1 MKKQKSCL
9 SNKNRK
15 KVAKYMKEDLRVIK
29 TKENIKKSMLHLL
42 KKYAFKDIT
51 ISMLVDECRI
61 NKTTFYRHY
70 SDKYDL
76 IEKIS
81 KDYISLFSKASSN
94 FENGINVHNIDCL
107 IQFFDDN
114 KDELLILESKI
125 LPINIFE
132 DMHAIMTLD
141 LCTYF
146 KKSINQDDLIKLY
159 ASLISNNILTTIKW
173 YHKNYLNFER
183 NQIIQIVLQT
193 VETGLE
199 QSITAIMKKGK
210 R

>member
-1 MKKQKSCL
+1 
-9 SNKNRK
+9 
-15 KVAKYMKEDLRVIK
+15 MKEDLRVIK
-29 TKENIKKSMLHLL
+29 TKDNIKNSMLHLL
-42 KKYAFKDIT
+42 KKYEFKDIT
-51 ISMLVDECRI
+51 MSMLVDECRI

-94 FENGINVHNIDCL
+94 FENGINEHNIDCL

-132 DMHAIMTLD
+132 NMHTIMTLD

-146 KKSINQDDLIKLY
+146 KKYINQDDLIKLY

-173 YHKNYLNFER
+173 YHQNFFNFER

-193 VETGLE
+193 VETGLK
-199 QSITAIMKKGK
+199 QSITAIMKSQKK
-210 R
+210 L

>member
-1 MKKQKSCL
+1 
-9 SNKNRK
+9 
-15 KVAKYMKEDLRVIK
+15 MKEDLRVIK
-29 TKENIKKSMLHLL
+29 TKDNIKNSMLHLL
-42 KKYAFKDIT
+42 KKYEFKDIT
-51 ISMLVDECRI
+51 MSMLVDECRI

-94 FENGINVHNIDCL
+94 FENGINAHNIDCL
-107 IQFFDDN
+107 IQFFDNN

-132 DMHAIMTLD
+132 DMHTIMTLD

-199 QSITAIMKKGK
+199 QSISAIMKGQKK
-210 R
+210 L

>member
-1 MKKQKSCL
+1 
-9 SNKNRK
+9 
-15 KVAKYMKEDLRVIK
+15 MKEDLRVIK
-29 TKENIKKSMLHLL
+29 TKDNIKNSMLHLL
-42 KKYAFKDIT
+42 KKYEFKDIT
-51 ISMLVDECRI
+51 MSMLVDECRI

-94 FENGINVHNIDCL
+94 FENGINEHNIDCL

-132 DMHAIMTLD
+132 NMLTIMTLD

-146 KKSINQDDLIKLY
+146 KKYINQDDLIKLY

-193 VETGLE
+193 VETGLK
-199 QSITAIMKKGK
+199 QSITAIMKSQKK
-210 R
+210 L

>member
-1 MKKQKSCL
+1 
-9 SNKNRK
+9 
-15 KVAKYMKEDLRVIK
+15 MKEDLRVIK
-29 TKENIKKSMLHLL
+29 TKDNIKKNMLHLL
-42 KKYAFKDIT
+42 KKNAFKDIT
-51 ISMLVDECRI
+51 MSMLVDECRI

-94 FENGINVHNIDCL
+94 FENGINAHNIDCL
-107 IQFFDDN
+107 IQFFDNN

-132 DMHAIMTLD
+132 DMHTIMTLD

-146 KKSINQDDLIKLY
+146 KKSIKQDDLIKLY

-199 QSITAIMKKGK
+199 QSISAIMKGQKK
-210 R
+210 L

>member
-1 MKKQKSCL
+1 
-9 SNKNRK
+9 
-15 KVAKYMKEDLRVIK
+15 MKEDLRVIK
-29 TKENIKKSMLHLL
+29 TKDNIKNSMLHLL
-42 KKYAFKDIT
+42 KKYEFKDIT
-51 ISMLVDECRI
+51 MSMLVDECRI

-94 FENGINVHNIDCL
+94 FENGINEHNIDRL

-132 DMHAIMTLD
+132 NMLTIMTLD

-146 KKSINQDDLIKLY
+146 KKYINQDDLIKLY

-173 YHKNYLNFER
+173 YHQNFFNFER

-193 VETGLE
+193 VETGLK
-199 QSITAIMKKGK
+199 QSITAIMKSQKK
-210 R
+210 L

>member
-1 MKKQKSCL
+1 
-9 SNKNRK
+9 
-15 KVAKYMKEDLRVIK
+15 MKEDLRVIK
-29 TKENIKKSMLHLL
+29 TKDNIKNSMLHLL
-42 KKYAFKDIT
+42 KKYEFKDIT
-51 ISMLVDECRI
+51 MSMLVDECRI

-94 FENGINVHNIDCL
+94 FENGINEHNIDCL

-132 DMHAIMTLD
+132 EMLTIMTLD

-146 KKSINQDDLIKLY
+146 KKYINQDDLIKLY

-173 YHKNYLNFER
+173 YHKNFFNFER

-193 VETGLE
+193 VETGLK
-199 QSITAIMKKGK
+199 QSITAIMKSQKK
-210 R
+210 L

>member
-1 MKKQKSCL
+1 
-9 SNKNRK
+9 
-15 KVAKYMKEDLRVIK
+15 MKEDLRVIK
-29 TKENIKKSMLHLL
+29 TKDNIKNSMLHLL
-42 KKYAFKDIT
+42 KKYEFKDIT
-51 ISMLVDECRI
+51 MSMLVDECRI

-94 FENGINVHNIDCL
+94 FENGINEHNIDCL

-132 DMHAIMTLD
+132 DMHTIMTLD

-173 YHKNYLNFER
+173 DSVNNF
-183 NQIIQIVLQT
+183 V
-193 VETGLE
+193 
-199 QSITAIMKKGK
+199 
-210 R
+210 

>member
-1 MKKQKSCL
+1 
-9 SNKNRK
+9 
-15 KVAKYMKEDLRVIK
+15 MKEDLRVIK
-29 TKENIKKSMLHLL
+29 TKDNIKNSMLHLL
-42 KKYAFKDIT
+42 KKYEFKDIT
-51 ISMLVDECRI
+51 MSMLVDECRI

-94 FENGINVHNIDCL
+94 FENGINAHNIDCL
-107 IQFFDDN
+107 IQFFDNN

-125 LPINIFE
+125 LPINRFE
-132 DMHAIMTLD
+132 DMHTIMTLD

-146 KKSINQDDLIKLY
+146 KKYINQDDLIKLY

-173 YHKNYLNFER
+173 YHKNFLNFER

-193 VETGLE
+193 VETGLK
-199 QSITAIMKKGK
+199 QSITAIMKSQKK
-210 R
+210 L

>member
-1 MKKQKSCL
+1 
-9 SNKNRK
+9 
-15 KVAKYMKEDLRVIK
+15 MKEDLRVIK
-29 TKENIKKSMLHLL
+29 TKDNIKNSMLHLL
-42 KKYAFKDIT
+42 KKYEFKDIT
-51 ISMLVDECRI
+51 MSMLVDECRI

-94 FENGINVHNIDCL
+94 FENGINEHNIDCL

-132 DMHAIMTLD
+132 EMLTIMTLD

-173 YHKNYLNFER
+173 YHQNFFNFER

-193 VETGLE
+193 VETGLK
-199 QSITAIMKKGK
+199 QSITTIMKSQKK
-210 R
+210 L

>member
-1 MKKQKSCL
+1 
-9 SNKNRK
+9 
-15 KVAKYMKEDLRVIK
+15 MKEDLRVIK
-29 TKENIKKSMLHLL
+29 TKDNIKNSMLHLL
-42 KKYAFKDIT
+42 KKYEFKYIT
-51 ISMLVDECRI
+51 MSMLVDECRI

-94 FENGINVHNIDCL
+94 FENGINEHNIDCL

-132 DMHAIMTLD
+132 DMHTIMTLD

-146 KKSINQDDLIKLY
+146 KKYINQDDLIKLY

-173 YHKNYLNFER
+173 YHKNFLNFER

-193 VETGLE
+193 VETGLK
-199 QSITAIMKKGK
+199 QSITAIMKSQKK
-210 R
+210 L

>member
-1 MKKQKSCL
+1 
-9 SNKNRK
+9 
-15 KVAKYMKEDLRVIK
+15 MKEDLRVIK
-29 TKENIKKSMLHLL
+29 TKDNIKNSMLHLL
-42 KKYAFKDIT
+42 KKYEFKDIT
-51 ISMLVDECRI
+51 MSMLVDECRI

-94 FENGINVHNIDCL
+94 FENGINEHNIDCL

-132 DMHAIMTLD
+132 EMLTIMTLD

-146 KKSINQDDLIKLY
+146 KKYINQDDLIKLY

-173 YHKNYLNFER
+173 YHQNFFNFER

-193 VETGLE
+193 VETGLK
-199 QSITAIMKKGK
+199 QSITAIMKSQKK
-210 R
+210 L

>member
-1 MKKQKSCL
+1 
-9 SNKNRK
+9 
-15 KVAKYMKEDLRVIK
+15 MKEDLRVIK
-29 TKENIKKSMLHLL
+29 TKDNIKNSMLHLL
-42 KKYAFKDIT
+42 KKYEFKDIT
-51 ISMLVDECRI
+51 MSMLVDECRI

-94 FENGINVHNIDCL
+94 FENGINEQNIDRL

-132 DMHAIMTLD
+132 EMLTIMTLD

-146 KKSINQDDLIKLY
+146 KKYINQDDLIKLY

-193 VETGLE
+193 VETGLK
-199 QSITAIMKKGK
+199 QSITAIMKGQKK
-210 R
+210 L

>member
-1 MKKQKSCL
+1 
-9 SNKNRK
+9 
-15 KVAKYMKEDLRVIK
+15 MKEDLRVIK
-29 TKENIKKSMLHLL
+29 TKDNIKNSMLHLL
-42 KKYAFKDIT
+42 KKYEFKDIT
-51 ISMLVDECRI
+51 MSMLVDECRI

-94 FENGINVHNIDCL
+94 FENGINEHNIDCL

-132 DMHAIMTLD
+132 EMLTIMTLD

-146 KKSINQDDLIKLY
+146 KKYINQDDLIKLY

-173 YHKNYLNFER
+173 YHQNFFNFER

-193 VETGLE
+193 VETGLK
-199 QSITAIMKKGK
+199 QSITTIMKSQKK
-210 R
+210 L

>member
-1 MKKQKSCL
+1 
-9 SNKNRK
+9 
-15 KVAKYMKEDLRVIK
+15 MKEDLRVIK
-29 TKENIKKSMLHLL
+29 TKDNIKNSMLHLL
-42 KKYAFKDIT
+42 KKYEFKDIT
-51 ISMLVDECRI
+51 MSMLVDECRI

-81 KDYISLFSKASSN
+81 NDYISLFSKASSN

-132 DMHAIMTLD
+132 DMHTIMTSDLD
-141 LCTYF
+141 
-146 KKSINQDDLIKLY
+146 SV
-159 ASLISNNILTTIKW
+159 NN
-173 YHKNYLNFER
+173 F
-183 NQIIQIVLQT
+183 V
-193 VETGLE
+193 
-199 QSITAIMKKGK
+199 
-210 R
+210 

>member
-1 MKKQKSCL
+1 
-9 SNKNRK
+9 
-15 KVAKYMKEDLRVIK
+15 MKEDLRVIK
-29 TKENIKKSMLHLL
+29 TKDNIKNSMLHLL
-42 KKYAFKDIT
+42 KKYEFKDIT
-51 ISMLVDECRI
+51 MSMLVDECRI

-94 FENGINVHNIDCL
+94 FENGINEHNIDCL

-132 DMHAIMTLD
+132 NMLTIMTLD

-146 KKSINQDDLIKLY
+146 KKYINQDDLIKLY
-159 ASLISNNILTTIKW
+159 ASLILNNILTTIKW
-173 YHKNYLNFER
+173 YHKNFLNFER

-193 VETGLE
+193 VETGLK
-199 QSITAIMKKGK
+199 QSITAIMKSQKK
-210 R
+210 L

>member
-1 MKKQKSCL
+1 
-9 SNKNRK
+9 
-15 KVAKYMKEDLRVIK
+15 MKEDLRVIK
-29 TKENIKKSMLHLL
+29 TKDNIKNSMLHLL
-42 KKYAFKDIT
+42 KKYEFKDIT
-51 ISMLVDECRI
+51 MSMLVDECRI

-94 FENGINVHNIDCL
+94 FENGINAHNIDCL

-132 DMHAIMTLD
+132 DMHTIMTLD

-146 KKSINQDDLIKLY
+146 KKAINQDDLIKLY

-199 QSITAIMKKGK
+199 QSITAIMKGQKNSNIL
-210 R
+210 

>member
-1 MKKQKSCL
+1 
-9 SNKNRK
+9 
-15 KVAKYMKEDLRVIK
+15 MKEDLRVIK
-29 TKENIKKSMLHLL
+29 TKDNIKNSMLHLL
-42 KKYAFKDIT
+42 KKYEFKDIT
-51 ISMLVDECRI
+51 MSMLVDECRI

-94 FENGINVHNIDCL
+94 FENGINEHNIDCL
-107 IQFFDDN
+107 IQFFDNN

-132 DMHAIMTLD
+132 DMHTIMTLD

-146 KKSINQDDLIKLY
+146 KKYINQDDLIKLY

-173 YHKNYLNFER
+173 YHKNFLNFER

-193 VETGLE
+193 VETGLK
-199 QSITAIMKKGK
+199 QSITAIMKSQKK
-210 R
+210 L

>member
-1 MKKQKSCL
+1 
-9 SNKNRK
+9 
-15 KVAKYMKEDLRVIK
+15 MKEDLRVIK
-29 TKENIKKSMLHLL
+29 TKDNIKKNMLHLL
-42 KKYAFKDIT
+42 KKNAFKDIT
-51 ISMLVDECRI
+51 MSMLVDECRI

-94 FENGINVHNIDCL
+94 FENGINAHNIDCL
-107 IQFFDDN
+107 IQFFDNN

-132 DMHAIMTLD
+132 DMHTIMTLD

-173 YHKNYLNFER
+173 YHKNFLNFER

-199 QSITAIMKKGK
+199 QSISAIMKGQKK
-210 R
+210 L

>member
-1 MKKQKSCL
+1 
-9 SNKNRK
+9 
-15 KVAKYMKEDLRVIK
+15 MKEDLRVIK
-29 TKENIKKSMLHLL
+29 TKDNIKNSMLHLL
-42 KKYAFKDIT
+42 KKYEFKDIT
-51 ISMLVDECRI
+51 MSMLVDECRI

-94 FENGINVHNIDCL
+94 FENGINEQNIDRL

-132 DMHAIMTLD
+132 EMLTIMTLD

-146 KKSINQDDLIKLY
+146 KKYINQDDLIKLY

-173 YHKNYLNFER
+173 YHQNFFNFER

-193 VETGLE
+193 VETGLK
-199 QSITAIMKKGK
+199 QSITTIMKSQKK
-210 R
+210 L

>member
-1 MKKQKSCL
+1 
-9 SNKNRK
+9 
-15 KVAKYMKEDLRVIK
+15 MKEDLRVIK
-29 TKENIKKSMLHLL
+29 TKDNIKNSMLHLL
-42 KKYAFKDIT
+42 KKYEFKDIT
-51 ISMLVDECRI
+51 MSMLVDECRI

-94 FENGINVHNIDCL
+94 FENGINAHNIDCL
-107 IQFFDDN
+107 IQFFDNN

-132 DMHAIMTLD
+132 DMHTIMTLD

-173 YHKNYLNFER
+173 YHKNFLNFER

-193 VETGLE
+193 VETGLK
-199 QSITAIMKKGK
+199 QSITAIMKSQKK
-210 R
+210 L

>member
-1 MKKQKSCL
+1 
-9 SNKNRK
+9 
-15 KVAKYMKEDLRVIK
+15 MKEDLRVIK
-29 TKENIKKSMLHLL
+29 TKDNIKNSMLHLL
-42 KKYAFKDIT
+42 KKYEFKDIT
-51 ISMLVDECRI
+51 MSMLVDECRI

-94 FENGINVHNIDCL
+94 FENGINEHNIDCL

-132 DMHAIMTLD
+132 DMHTIMTLD

-146 KKSINQDDLIKLY
+146 KKYINQDDLIKLY

-173 YHKNYLNFER
+173 YHQNFFNFER

-193 VETGLE
+193 VETGLK
-199 QSITAIMKKGK
+199 QSITTIMKSQKK
-210 R
+210 L

>member
-1 MKKQKSCL
+1 
-9 SNKNRK
+9 
-15 KVAKYMKEDLRVIK
+15 MKEDLRVIK
-29 TKENIKKSMLHLL
+29 TKDNIKKNMLHLL
-42 KKYAFKDIT
+42 KKNAFKDIT
-51 ISMLVDECRI
+51 MSMLVDECRI

-94 FENGINVHNIDCL
+94 FENGINAHNIDCL

-114 KDELLILESKI
+114 KDELLILESRI

-132 DMHAIMTLD
+132 DMHTIMTLD
-141 LCTYF
+141 FCTYF

-193 VETGLE
+193 VETGLK
-199 QSITAIMKKGK
+199 QSITAIMKGQKK
-210 R
+210 L

>member
-1 MKKQKSCL
+1 
-9 SNKNRK
+9 
-15 KVAKYMKEDLRVIK
+15 MKEDLRVIK
-29 TKENIKKSMLHLL
+29 TKDNIKKNMLHLL
-42 KKYAFKDIT
+42 KKNAFKDIT
-51 ISMLVDECRI
+51 MSMLVDECRI

-94 FENGINVHNIDCL
+94 FENGINEHNIDCL

-132 DMHAIMTLD
+132 DMHTIMTLD

-173 YHKNYLNFER
+173 YHKNFLNFER

-193 VETGLE
+193 VETGLK
-199 QSITAIMKKGK
+199 QSITAIMKSQKK
-210 R
+210 L

>member
-1 MKKQKSCL
+1 
-9 SNKNRK
+9 
-15 KVAKYMKEDLRVIK
+15 MKEDLRVIK
-29 TKENIKKSMLHLL
+29 TKDNIKNSMLHLL
-42 KKYAFKDIT
+42 KKYEFKDIT
-51 ISMLVDECRI
+51 MSMLVDECRI

-94 FENGINVHNIDCL
+94 FENGINEHNIDCL

-132 DMHAIMTLD
+132 EMLTIMTLD

-146 KKSINQDDLIKLY
+146 KKYINQDDLIKLY

-193 VETGLE
+193 VETGLK
-199 QSITAIMKKGK
+199 QSITAIMKGQKK
-210 R
+210 L

>member
-1 MKKQKSCL
+1 
-9 SNKNRK
+9 
-15 KVAKYMKEDLRVIK
+15 MKEDLRVIK
-29 TKENIKKSMLHLL
+29 TKDNIKNSMLHLL
-42 KKYAFKDIT
+42 KKYEFKDIT
-51 ISMLVDECRI
+51 MSMLVDECRI

-94 FENGINVHNIDCL
+94 FENGINEHNIDCL

-132 DMHAIMTLD
+132 DMHTIMTLD

-146 KKSINQDDLIKLY
+146 KKYINQDDLIKLY

-173 YHKNYLNFER
+173 YHKNFLNFER

-193 VETGLE
+193 VETGLK
-199 QSITAIMKKGK
+199 QSITAIMKSQKK
-210 R
+210 L

>member
-1 MKKQKSCL
+1 
-9 SNKNRK
+9 
-15 KVAKYMKEDLRVIK
+15 MKEDLRVIK
-29 TKENIKKSMLHLL
+29 TKDNIKKNMLHLL
-42 KKYAFKDIT
+42 KKNAFKDIT
-51 ISMLVDECRI
+51 MSMLVDECRI

-94 FENGINVHNIDCL
+94 FENGINAHNIDCL
-107 IQFFDDN
+107 IQFFDNN

-132 DMHAIMTLD
+132 DMHTIMTLD

-199 QSITAIMKKGK
+199 QSISAIMKGQKK
-210 R
+210 L

>member
-1 MKKQKSCL
+1 
-9 SNKNRK
+9 
-15 KVAKYMKEDLRVIK
+15 MKEDLRVIK
-29 TKENIKKSMLHLL
+29 TKDNIKNSMLHLL
-42 KKYAFKDIT
+42 KKYEFKDIT
-51 ISMLVDECRI
+51 MSMLVDECRI

-81 KDYISLFSKASSN
+81 KDYISLFSKARSN
-94 FENGINVHNIDCL
+94 FENGINEHNIDCL

-132 DMHAIMTLD
+132 DMHTIMTLD

-146 KKSINQDDLIKLY
+146 KKYINQDDLIKLY

-173 YHKNYLNFER
+173 YHKNFLNFER

-193 VETGLE
+193 VETGLK
-199 QSITAIMKKGK
+199 QSITAIMKSQKK
-210 R
+210 L

>member
-1 MKKQKSCL
+1 
-9 SNKNRK
+9 
-15 KVAKYMKEDLRVIK
+15 MKEDLRVIK
-29 TKENIKKSMLHLL
+29 TKDNIKNSMLHLL
-42 KKYAFKDIT
+42 KKYEFKDIT
-51 ISMLVDECRI
+51 MSMLVDECRI

-94 FENGINVHNIDCL
+94 FENGINEHNIDCL

-132 DMHAIMTLD
+132 DMHTIMTLD

-146 KKSINQDDLIKLY
+146 KKYINQDDLIKLY

-193 VETGLE
+193 VETGLK
-199 QSITAIMKKGK
+199 QSITAIMKSQKK
-210 R
+210 L

>member
-1 MKKQKSCL
+1 
-9 SNKNRK
+9 
-15 KVAKYMKEDLRVIK
+15 MKEDLRVIK
-29 TKENIKKSMLHLL
+29 TKDNIKKNMLHLL
-42 KKYAFKDIT
+42 KKNAFKDIT
-51 ISMLVDECRI
+51 MSMLVDECRI

-94 FENGINVHNIDCL
+94 FENGINEHNIDCL

-132 DMHAIMTLD
+132 DMHTIMTLD

-199 QSITAIMKKGK
+199 QSISAIMKGQKK
-210 R
+210 L

>member
-1 MKKQKSCL
+1 
-9 SNKNRK
+9 
-15 KVAKYMKEDLRVIK
+15 MKEDLRVIK
-29 TKENIKKSMLHLL
+29 TKDNIKNSMLHLL
-42 KKYAFKDIT
+42 KKYEFKDIT
-51 ISMLVDECRI
+51 MSMLVDECRI

-94 FENGINVHNIDCL
+94 FENGINEHNIDCL

-132 DMHAIMTLD
+132 EMLTIMTLD

-146 KKSINQDDLIKLY
+146 KKYINQDDLIKLY

-193 VETGLE
+193 VETGLK
-199 QSITAIMKKGK
+199 QSITTIMKSQKK
-210 R
+210 L

>member
-1 MKKQKSCL
+1 
-9 SNKNRK
+9 
-15 KVAKYMKEDLRVIK
+15 MKEDLRVIK
-29 TKENIKKSMLHLL
+29 TKDNIKNSMLHLL
-42 KKYAFKDIT
+42 KKYEFKDIT
-51 ISMLVDECRI
+51 MSMLVDECRI

-94 FENGINVHNIDCL
+94 FENGINAHNIDCL

-132 DMHAIMTLD
+132 DMHTIMTLD

-146 KKSINQDDLIKLY
+146 KKYINQDDLIKLY

-199 QSITAIMKKGK
+199 QSISAIMKGQKK
-210 R
+210 L

>member
-1 MKKQKSCL
+1 
-9 SNKNRK
+9 
-15 KVAKYMKEDLRVIK
+15 MKEDLRVIK
-29 TKENIKKSMLHLL
+29 TKDNIKNSMLHLL
-42 KKYAFKDIT
+42 KKYEFKDIT
-51 ISMLVDECRI
+51 MSMLVDECRI

-94 FENGINVHNIDCL
+94 FENGINAHNIDCL
-107 IQFFDDN
+107 IQFFDNN

-132 DMHAIMTLD
+132 DMHTIMTLD

-146 KKSINQDDLIKLY
+146 KKYINQDDLIKLY

-173 YHKNYLNFER
+173 YHKNFLNFER

-193 VETGLE
+193 VETGLK
-199 QSITAIMKKGK
+199 QSITAIMKSQKK
-210 R
+210 L

>member
-1 MKKQKSCL
+1 
-9 SNKNRK
+9 
-15 KVAKYMKEDLRVIK
+15 MKEDLRVIK
-29 TKENIKKSMLHLL
+29 TKDNIKNSMLHLL
-42 KKYAFKDIT
+42 KKYEFKDIT
-51 ISMLVDECRI
+51 MSMLVDECRI

-94 FENGINVHNIDCL
+94 FENGINEHNIDCL

-132 DMHAIMTLD
+132 EMLTIMTLD

-146 KKSINQDDLIKLY
+146 KKYINQDDLIKLY
-159 ASLISNNILTTIKW
+159 ASLISYNILTTIKW
-173 YHKNYLNFER
+173 YHQNFFNFER

-193 VETGLE
+193 VETGLK
-199 QSITAIMKKGK
+199 QSITAIMKGQKK
-210 R
+210 L

>member
-1 MKKQKSCL
+1 
-9 SNKNRK
+9 
-15 KVAKYMKEDLRVIK
+15 MKEDLRVIK
-29 TKENIKKSMLHLL
+29 TKDNIKNSMLHLL
-42 KKYAFKDIT
+42 KKYEFKDIT
-51 ISMLVDECRI
+51 MSMLVDECRI

-94 FENGINVHNIDCL
+94 FENGINAHNIDCL

-132 DMHAIMTLD
+132 DMHTIMTLD

-146 KKSINQDDLIKLY
+146 KKYINQDDLIKLY

-173 YHKNYLNFER
+173 YHKNFLNFER

-193 VETGLE
+193 VETGLK
-199 QSITAIMKKGK
+199 QSITAIMKSQKK
-210 R
+210 L

>member
-1 MKKQKSCL
+1 
-9 SNKNRK
+9 
-15 KVAKYMKEDLRVIK
+15 MKEDLRVIK
-29 TKENIKKSMLHLL
+29 TKDNIKNSMLHLL
-42 KKYAFKDIT
+42 KKYEFKDIT
-51 ISMLVDECRI
+51 MSMLVDECRI

-94 FENGINVHNIDCL
+94 FENGINEHNIDCL

-132 DMHAIMTLD
+132 DMHTIMTLD

-199 QSITAIMKKGK
+199 QSISAIMKGQKK
-210 R
+210 L

>member
-1 MKKQKSCL
+1 
-9 SNKNRK
+9 
-15 KVAKYMKEDLRVIK
+15 MKEDLRVIK
-29 TKENIKKSMLHLL
+29 TKDNIKNSMLHLL
-42 KKYAFKDIT
+42 KKYEFKDIT
-51 ISMLVDECRI
+51 MSMLVDECRI

-94 FENGINVHNIDCL
+94 FENGINEHNIDCL

-132 DMHAIMTLD
+132 DMHTIMTLD
-141 LCTYF
+141 LCRYF
-146 KKSINQDDLIKLY
+146 KKAINQDDLIKLY

-199 QSITAIMKKGK
+199 QSITAIMKGQKNSNIL
-210 R
+210 

>member
-1 MKKQKSCL
+1 
-9 SNKNRK
+9 
-15 KVAKYMKEDLRVIK
+15 MKEDLRVIK
-29 TKENIKKSMLHLL
+29 TKDNIKNSMLHLL
-42 KKYAFKDIT
+42 KKYEFKDIT
-51 ISMLVDECRI
+51 MSMLVDECRI

-94 FENGINVHNIDCL
+94 FENGINEHNIDCL

-132 DMHAIMTLD
+132 DMHTIMTLD

-146 KKSINQDDLIKLY
+146 KKYINQDDLIKLY

-173 YHKNYLNFER
+173 YHKNFFNFER

-193 VETGLE
+193 VETGLK
-199 QSITAIMKKGK
+199 QSITAIMKSQKK
-210 R
+210 L

>member
-1 MKKQKSCL
+1 
-9 SNKNRK
+9 
-15 KVAKYMKEDLRVIK
+15 MKEDLRVIK
-29 TKENIKKSMLHLL
+29 TKDNIKKNMLHLL
-42 KKYAFKDIT
+42 KKNAFKDIT
-51 ISMLVDECRI
+51 MSMLVDECRI

-94 FENGINVHNIDCL
+94 FENGINAHNIDCL
-107 IQFFDDN
+107 IQFFDNN

-132 DMHAIMTLD
+132 DMHTIMTLD

-199 QSITAIMKKGK
+199 QSLSAIMKGQKK
-210 R
+210 L